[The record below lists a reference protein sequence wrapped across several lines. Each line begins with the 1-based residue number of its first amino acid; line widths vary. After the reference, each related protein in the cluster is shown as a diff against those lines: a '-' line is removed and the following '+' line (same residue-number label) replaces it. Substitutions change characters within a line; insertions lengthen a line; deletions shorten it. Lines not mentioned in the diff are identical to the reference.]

1 MERRLLLLVSVV
13 LLALNA
19 AAQQNVKVDKKEFR
33 TPRPGFETAWKSVE
47 NGDEYFDAGLAYC
60 KLAISDYRIALL
72 YNSENAELNYKIG
85 VCYLYSQTREEALE
99 YFLKALK
106 LNPLVTTDI
115 LLLTG
120 RAYQYNGRF
129 TEAVGK
135 YTEYIESVP
144 KMKDSDMT
152 RVKKYIDESN
162 SGMLLVADTARILI
176 TNPGDTINSK
186 ADDYSPVFNKDGSYL
201 YFASRRL
208 VAGESPDGDAEML
221 ADENIFAAE
230 IGELRM
236 KNAILLEGKIN
247 TEFSEAPLFLTP
259 EGDKF
264 YIYGGYVGE
273 GDILISEMKEN
284 VWRIPMA
291 MRAGIN
297 SFSAETSLTISPSGQ
312 ELVFVSA
319 RKGGAGGKDI
329 YLVNKDNKSWT
340 DPINLSMINSPEDEE
355 SVCFSNTGDTLWFSS
370 QGHSTIGGFDIFY
383 SSRMADG
390 TWGAP
395 VNAGLPINSVYDDLY
410 YVPSKTDGSVFYFVT
425 NRPGGLGGLDI
436 YKGRVLPAEIPTV
449 IDSVSAVITR
459 PDTSSL
465 IRR

>member
-13 LLALNA
+13 LLALNV
-19 AAQQNVKVDKKEFR
+19 AAQQDVKVEKKEFR
-33 TPRPGFETAWKSVE
+33 TSKPGYESAWKSVE
-47 NGDEYFDAGLAYC
+47 NGDKYFDAGTPFY
-60 KLAISDYRIALL
+60 KLAISDYRIAHL

-85 VCYLYSQTREEALE
+85 VCYLYSQTREEALD

-106 LNPLVTTDI
+106 INPLVSADI

-135 YTEYIESVP
+135 YTEFIESDP
-144 KMKDSDMT
+144 KMKDTDMM

-186 ADDYSPVFNKDGSYL
+186 ADDYSPVFNKDGSFM

-208 VAGESPDGDAEML
+208 VAGDLPDAEAELL
-221 ADENIFAAE
+221 ADENIFVAE
-230 IGELRM
+230 IGKSGM
-236 KNAILLEGKIN
+236 KNAVVLEGKIN

-259 EGDKF
+259 EGDRF

-273 GDILISEMKEN
+273 GDILVSEMKEN

-291 MRAGIN
+291 MRTGIN
-297 SFSAETSLTISPSGQ
+297 SFSAETSVTISPSGE

-329 YLVNKDNKSWT
+329 YTVYRDKKSWT
-340 DPINLSMINSPEDEE
+340 NPVNIAMINSPEDEE

-370 QGHSTIGGFDIFY
+370 KGHSTIGGFDIFY

-390 TWGAP
+390 SWGAP
-395 VNAGLPINSVYDDLY
+395 VNAGIPINSVYDDLY
-410 YVPSKTDGSVFYFVT
+410 YVPSKTDDSVFYFVT
-425 NRPGGLGGLDI
+425 NRAGGLGGLDI
-436 YKGRVLPAEIPTV
+436 YKGRVLPLETEAV
-449 IDSVSAVITR
+449 IDTLSAVITR
-459 PDTSSL
+459 PDISAL
-465 IRR
+465 NRR